1 MIIGLSHVIYS
12 CNNFKNKISNL
23 KSEGYKLKFFK
34 RRIKNNK
41 EKFFLMSDKNL
52 YHDIYYFVKKNNYSI
67 ELINYANA
75 PKNNCRI
82 SLSKKYINLYIPHP
96 NLEKKI
102 FKKFFI
108 TKKNLIS
115 KNNAI
120 SKSLNFLIKLKKKKI
135 NSPNYLNCEG
145 INTIAF
151 FCKDIKSVRDHFV
164 KLELQCTKI
173 FSLKLLDMKYK
184 IFIVKS
190 KNEIFYEFLNIV

>member
-12 CNNFKNKISNL
+12 SNNFKNKISNL

-34 RRIKNNK
+34 KRIKNNK
-41 EKFFLMSDKNL
+41 EKFLFMSDKNL

-67 ELINYANA
+67 ELINYTDT

-82 SLSKKYINLYIPHP
+82 SLSKKYINLYIPRP

-135 NSPNYLNCEG
+135 NSANYLNCEG

-151 FCKDIKSVRDHFV
+151 FCKDIKSIRDHFV
-164 KLELQCTKI
+164 KLGLECTKI
-173 FSLKLLDMKYK
+173 FSLKLLHMKYK